1 MSVETDM
8 PLETP
13 EEMGVKTKH
22 MDDIHPAA
30 RPFLFLG
37 DPKITRKLIWI
48 PLIGMIICIILGV
61 FYPQSKAFAIEKYI
75 PGSWAIFGFL
85 SFAAIILSANTVFS
99 VLARDEAYYGEGGL
113 PNPHNSPE
121 HAVSGEA
128 HHD

>member
-1 MSVETDM
+1 MSVETEI
-8 PLETP
+8 PLET
-13 EEMGVKTKH
+13 EVETKH

-37 DPKITRKLIWI
+37 DQEVTRKLIWI

-85 SFAAIILSANTVFS
+85 SFGAIILSANTVFS
-99 VLARDEAYYGEGGL
+99 VLARDEDYYGEGGL
-113 PNPHNSPE
+113 PDPHHSPE
-121 HAVSGEA
+121 QAVSGEV

>member
-1 MSVETDM
+1 MSVETEM
-8 PLETP
+8 PLET
-13 EEMGVKTKH
+13 EVETKQ

-37 DPKITRKLIWI
+37 DPKVTRKLIWI
-48 PLIGMIICIILGV
+48 PLVGMIICIILGW

-85 SFAAIILSANTVFS
+85 SFAAIILSANTVFRI
-99 VLARDEAYYGEGGL
+99 LARDEEYYGEGGL
-113 PNPHNSPE
+113 PDPYHTPE
-121 HAVSGEA
+121 QAVSGEA